1 LAIAHLITTALDVY
15 LLILLARVLLS
26 WVSLDP
32 GHPVVSWIHRMTEPL
47 LGPIRSVLGVWGGL
61 DFSPVVAILLLS
73 FLRRWIVRL
82 LS

>member
-1 LAIAHLITTALDVY
+1 LAIAHLIGTALDVY

-32 GHPVVSWIHRMTEPL
+32 GHPLVQWIHRMTEPV
-47 LGPIRSVLGVWGGL
+47 LGPIRSLLGVWGGL
-61 DFSPVVAILLLS
+61 DFSPVVAILILS